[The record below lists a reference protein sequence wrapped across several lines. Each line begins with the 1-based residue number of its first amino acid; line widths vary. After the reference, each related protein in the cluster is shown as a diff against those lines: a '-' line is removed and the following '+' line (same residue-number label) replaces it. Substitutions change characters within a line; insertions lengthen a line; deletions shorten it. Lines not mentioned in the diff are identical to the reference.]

1 MIFCLF
7 VYHLLFDYKCCLI
20 YYIVGHFMNDF
31 GFLGIFAWVM
41 HVSMFLFFFF
51 FLDKNTEFIVFLW
64 WCKNRKNP
72 IKWYWYL
79 ILNEIRNSGKLLYNS
94 ILLYTTIWPVF
105 REKGCY
111 TTPEVSEPEVQ
122 NLTYACH
129 KESLPDWRI
138 FFFQLKILLRII
150 LKVHKKQSAL
160 KD

>member
-1 MIFCLF
+1 MLSNLLHSWTFYEWFWFLRNFCLSNA
-7 VYHLLFDYKCCLI
+7 CQ
-20 YYIVGHFMNDF
+20 
-31 GFLGIFAWVM
+31 
-41 HVSMFLFFFF
+41 HVSLFLF

-105 REKGCY
+105 RGKGCY

>member
-72 IKWYWYL
+72 KKWYWYL

-105 REKGCY
+105 RGKGCY